1 MSLSGQWDI
10 SLESNMKFSDLSPR
24 IREESLL
31 VLREGGI
38 DAPTEDDFL
47 NAAKEVLLRKGVPPV
62 NLADALI
69 LVIGVSCRSGV
80 IQFKDEPDQ
89 TFRERLRKL
98 YFEGMSDELL
108 SEVLGTMGRF
118 ILPEENPEDKLLMDA
133 AKREKLL
140 RAARKVVGGDL
151 EI

>member
-1 MSLSGQWDI
+1 
-10 SLESNMKFSDLSPR
+10 
-24 IREESLL
+24 
-31 VLREGGI
+31 
-38 DAPTEDDFL
+38 
-47 NAAKEVLLRKGVPPV
+47 V